1 MATSFEERLSRL
13 ESKRIEAGGAPSRD
27 LPDYSNRG
35 GSGGTEPPK
44 RPKKEGRKLPLILF
58 AIAALGGLPLG
69 AYFITAHLSENPDLV
84 AAVKEKTAVAADS
97 AALMN
102 IAYGASK
109 DDEQRDARRLM
120 NSVSLRFNTGTMTD
134 EEIEYWGSDEGQQ
147 KLAEQQKKAMNL
159 EGMEKLAKKIYGV
172 D

>member
-1 MATSFEERLSRL
+1 MASSFEERLSRL

-27 LPDYSNRG
+27 LPDYNNRG
-35 GSGGTEPPK
+35 DSGGTEPPK
-44 RPKKEGRKLPLILF
+44 PPKKGGRKLPLILF

-69 AYFITAHLSENPDLV
+69 TYFITAHLSQNPDLV
-84 AAVKEKTAVAADS
+84 AAVKEKAAVAADS
-97 AALMN
+97 ATLMN
-102 IAYGASK
+102 IAHGPAK

-134 EEIEYWGSDEGQQ
+134 EEMEYWGSDEGQQ

-159 EGMEKLAKKIYGV
+159 EGMKEHARKIYGV